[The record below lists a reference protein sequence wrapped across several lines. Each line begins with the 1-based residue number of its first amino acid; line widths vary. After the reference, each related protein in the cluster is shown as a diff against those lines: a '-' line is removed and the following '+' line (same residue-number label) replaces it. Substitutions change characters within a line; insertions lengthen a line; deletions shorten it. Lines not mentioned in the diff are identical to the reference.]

1 MAYTSESNQILVGK
15 VKRSDFIELR
25 ITRIESHEHEL
36 EAVDIRQWYCT
47 QKDPEMK
54 PTKKGVRIRA
64 DQLDNVLEAIKTA
77 RS

>member
-1 MAYTSESNQILVGK
+1 MAYTSESNQILVDK
-15 VKRSDFIELR
+15 VKQSDFTELR
-25 ITRIESHEHEL
+25 ITRIESQEHEF

-54 PTKKGVRIRA
+54 PTKKGVRIQA
-64 DQLDNVLEAIKTA
+64 DQLGAVLEAIKTA